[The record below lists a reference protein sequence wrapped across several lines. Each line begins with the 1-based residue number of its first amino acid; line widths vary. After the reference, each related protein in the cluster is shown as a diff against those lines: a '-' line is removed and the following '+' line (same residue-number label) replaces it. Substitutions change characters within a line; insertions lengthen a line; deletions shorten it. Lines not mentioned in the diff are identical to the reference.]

1 MNLTHQIFGYLRVL
15 RPGRLDG
22 RRRVYWVCRCRC
34 GVEKEIRSDAL
45 RADGG
50 TRSCGCLRIAAVKAL
65 GHHHPPDER
74 FSRLV
79 IIKQAGTI
87 KKRGRVYLCLCDCG
101 EKVKVQGQHLRDGLI
116 KSCGCWYRESRTTNV
131 KHGQC
136 RITRKT
142 ATYSAYMRQKS
153 QCRNPRCVQAQYFHD
168 KGIEF
173 RFDNF
178 HDFYDKVGD
187 KPHSDCW
194 LVRIDP
200 DGHFEVGN
208 LTWREVKSHRRK
220 RKSRPIISRVSRP

>member
-1 MNLTHQIFGYLRVL
+1 MNLANQIFGYLRVL
-15 RPGRLDG
+15 RRGRLDG

-45 RADGG
+45 RDGG
-50 TRSCGCLRIAAVKAL
+50 TRSCGCLQIAAVKAQ
-65 GHHHPPDER
+65 GHHHPPGER

-79 IIKQAGTI
+79 IVRQTGVI
-87 KKRGRVYLCLCDCG
+87 KKRGRGYLCQCDCG
-101 EKVKVQGQHLRDGLI
+101 KRVKVQGRFLRGGLI
-116 KSCGCWYRESRTTNV
+116 KSCGCLYFDTRTTTI

-136 RITRKT
+136 RILHKT
-142 ATYSAYMRQKS
+142 ATYNAHQRQQH
-153 QCRNPRCVQAQYFHD
+153 QCNNPNARQAKYFHD

-173 RFDNF
+173 RFSSF
-178 HDFYDKVGD
+178 AEFYSEVGD

-208 LTWREVKSHRRK
+208 LRWKPIKCHRRK
-220 RKSRPIISRVSRP
+220 RRRKSK